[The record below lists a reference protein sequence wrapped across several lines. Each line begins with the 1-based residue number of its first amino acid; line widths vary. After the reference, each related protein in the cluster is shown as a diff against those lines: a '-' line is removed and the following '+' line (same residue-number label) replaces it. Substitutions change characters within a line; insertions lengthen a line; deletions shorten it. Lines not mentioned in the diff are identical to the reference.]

1 MTKEWRKTW
10 HKNRGR
16 CLVDLSPL
24 LMLNDTQVARERER
38 EAALL
43 IVPVWESMADWTR
56 LENTLNLSISE
67 YSNSAL
73 IVTQVQNLMEI
84 LKEFQN
90 IKKSENP
97 IYDRKYFRKGS
108 HWVYLLYK
116 QNSLCCLERFW
127 SKFPVFKLCYL
138 KLNIEIWLFQI
149 LCSFRF
155 STKI

>member
-1 MTKEWRKTW
+1 
-10 HKNRGR
+10 
-16 CLVDLSPL
+16 
-24 LMLNDTQVARERER
+24 MLNDTQVERERER

-43 IVPVWESMADWTR
+43 IVPAWKSMEDWTR

-97 IYDRKYFRKGS
+97 IYDRKYFKKARIGSICCTNKIVSLFRKT
-108 HWVYLLYK
+108 V
-116 QNSLCCLERFW
+116 
-127 SKFPVFKLCYL
+127 
-138 KLNIEIWLFQI
+138 I
-149 LCSFRF
+149 
-155 STKI
+155 